1 MTSPSNGNDLTS
13 DPEVSAVLTATKT
26 LSHGLTQ
33 NPLHIFVKSA
43 CLAKLARRRTCNAK
57 ITSSNLV
64 SGKFFY
70 EYIFLYYHVL
80 NT

>member
-33 NPLHIFVKSA
+33 NPLHSK
-43 CLAKLARRRTCNAK
+43 KLAQILIRPD
-57 ITSSNLV
+57 I
-64 SGKFFY
+64 
-70 EYIFLYYHVL
+70 YYL
-80 NT
+80 SDPIR